1 MWLVGCFIFIF
12 QKSHRNLHLTEKR
25 ATITSVIILSLKSKN
40 YPART
45 LSRLN
50 PEPLSMAGTSKELV
64 TFSAL
69 ICHEYKIYCQ
79 LQSQVWHAVSI
90 YTSLSALFCV
100 RTLHLS
106 VCCTKSLF
114 NLLSRRMY

>member
-1 MWLVGCFIFIF
+1 MWLVGCFNNLLTKQKKVL

-25 ATITSVIILSLKSKN
+25 VTITSVKSLYLKSKN

-45 LSRLN
+45 LSGLN

-69 ICHEYKIYCQ
+69 ICHECTIYCQ
-79 LQSQVWHAVSI
+79 LQSQVWHAISI
-90 YTSLSALFCV
+90 YTCLSALF
-100 RTLHLS
+100 
-106 VCCTKSLF
+106 
-114 NLLSRRMY
+114 